1 MRDFS
6 MHGILRRVA
15 FKSGL
20 VKVAGGGR
28 GLVKVAG
35 AGRGLVKVAGGG
47 RGLVKV
53 AGAGRGLVKVAGD
66 GLVVTQALLKLV
78 GHIGFF
84 LLFLSRGQGLDVL
97 IRFGEMAAVFLRVE
111 WITMRIG
118 RKESPTYDLG
128 PARHP
133 EFTFTL

>member
-6 MHGILRRVA
+6 RHGILRRVA
-15 FKSGL
+15 FKSG
-20 VKVAGGGR
+20 R

-35 AGRGLVKVAGGG
+35 AG

-84 LLFLSRGQGLDVL
+84 LLFLSRGQRLDVL

-118 RKESPTYDLG
+118 RKESPTYNPHG
-128 PARHP
+128 TRSSR
-133 EFTFTL
+133 